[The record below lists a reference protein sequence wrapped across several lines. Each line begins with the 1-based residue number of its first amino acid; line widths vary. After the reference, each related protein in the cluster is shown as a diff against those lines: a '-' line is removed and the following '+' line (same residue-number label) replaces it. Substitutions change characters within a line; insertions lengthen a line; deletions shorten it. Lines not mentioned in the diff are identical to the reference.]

1 VKTKKIP
8 NISLRAEKAPLSPI
22 RKFVPFL
29 QKTKKRGVLVYE
41 LHIGQPDLFTP
52 PQILKK
58 IKTFKEKIIRYTPSK
73 GIPEVIAAWQKY
85 YKGHKI
91 NFDTSEIIVTT
102 AGSEAIFFAMTA
114 ICNPGEEIIVFEPFY
129 ANYNGYA
136 SMAGIKLVPLTTL
149 AKEGFHLPRKKEI
162 EKKITKKTRGI
173 LICNPNNPTGTVYAK
188 KELEMLIDVAQKYNL
203 FILADEVYREF
214 VYDAKVHHSMMSFPR
229 AHQRVIL
236 LDSISK
242 RFSACGARIGCLAS
256 KNKKVIQ
263 AVTKFAQARLS
274 SPMVE
279 QLAIVPLLQNPKKY
293 TQKIVKE
300 YKRRRD
306 TVFKELQKIPGIE
319 CLKPK
324 GAFYTIVK
332 LPVKDAEDFTKWLLT
347 KFSYKGKTLMLA
359 PASGF
364 YATLGL
370 GKDEVRIAFVLS
382 PQKLK
387 GAIEVLK
394 KGLEKY
400 KKNK

>member
-1 VKTKKIP
+1 MHRTIGKDFISFKNLEKTIEQGH
-8 NISLRAEKAPLSPI
+8 SMFLRYYFSEK
-22 RKFVPFL
+22 
-29 QKTKKRGVLVYE
+29 
-41 LHIGQPDLFTP
+41 LH
-52 PQILKK
+52 
-58 IKTFKEKIIRYTPSK
+58 
-73 GIPEVIAAWQKY
+73 
-85 YKGHKI
+85 
-91 NFDTSEIIVTT
+91 
-102 AGSEAIFFAMTA
+102 
-114 ICNPGEEIIVFEPFY
+114 
-129 ANYNGYA
+129 
-136 SMAGIKLVPLTTL
+136 KLVPYVFVARLIYSKDKENPIGVVMVGSDILEELDKIIGQANDIQNVDFAVLTEDGIIFSASDPSLVGKYFTPIPSDVRKQIIKSGQMGDEKI
-149 AKEGFHLPRKKEI
+149 AEEPLPI
-162 EKKITKKTRGI
+162 IRGDR
-173 LICNPNNPTGTVYAK
+173 PDYF
-188 KELEMLIDVAQKYNL
+188 E
-203 FILADEVYREF
+203 FI
-214 VYDAKVHHSMMSFPR
+214 YDDKVHHSMMSFSR

-236 LDSISK
+236 LDSVSK
-242 RFSACGARIGCLAS
+242 RFSACGARIVCLAS

-279 QLAIVPLLQNPKKY
+279 QLAIVPLLKNPKKY

-306 TVFKELQKIPGIE
+306 TVFEELQKIPGVE